1 MARKR
6 LNETLGSVSFDNIVG
21 SGTGKES
28 VVKLATGQG
37 VLQRGTILAARE
49 DGMVKIGADTTG
61 KASAVLAETVDTD
74 GKASVVGIAYKAGHF
89 NANKLIVA
97 DGYELTTED
106 KESLRTMGILVSGA
120 AKPSIGFFE
129 NAALG
134 RAKLGS
140 MILGG

>member
-37 VLQRGTILAARE
+37 VL
-49 DGMVKIGADTTG
+49 KIGADTTG